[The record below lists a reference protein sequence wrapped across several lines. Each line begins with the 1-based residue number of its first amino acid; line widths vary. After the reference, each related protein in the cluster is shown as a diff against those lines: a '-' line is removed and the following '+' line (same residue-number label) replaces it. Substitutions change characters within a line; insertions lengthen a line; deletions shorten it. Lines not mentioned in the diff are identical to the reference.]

1 MRCATVLR
9 ESFEGLALIIVAG
22 VEFDEVVD
30 DNGFL

>member
-9 ESFEGLALIIVAG
+9 EYFEGLASMIVAG

-30 DNGFL
+30 DNGLV